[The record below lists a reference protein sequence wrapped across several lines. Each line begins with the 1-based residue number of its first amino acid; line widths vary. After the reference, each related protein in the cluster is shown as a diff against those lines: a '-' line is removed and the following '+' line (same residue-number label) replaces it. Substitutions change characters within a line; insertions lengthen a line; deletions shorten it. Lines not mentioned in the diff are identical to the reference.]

1 MVTSLVSYQDR
12 VMMIKGMGTSKG
24 QMNQPASM

>member
-12 VMMIKGMGTSKG
+12 VMSKDMTFKG
-24 QMNQPASM
+24 QMNQTSSV

>member
-12 VMMIKGMGTSKG
+12 VIIKDMGTSKG
-24 QMNQPASM
+24 QMNQPASV